1 MKKLIVFI
9 VLTGFLI
16 GASVVGADSRNY
28 SSRPLEQPSLSPGAI
43 NYIQVNA
50 DCLQNYLKQK

>member
-16 GASVVGADSRNY
+16 GASVVGADY
-28 SSRPLEQPSLSPGAI
+28 TSRPLEQPCLSPGAI
-43 NYIQVNA
+43 IYIQANS
-50 DCLQNYLKQK
+50 DSLQNYKQK